1 MKTATSIVLVSLG
14 LVMALLAGGC
24 AHVAPYQRG
33 QLARPE
39 MVAGDLAGSGAQ
51 HMRSVRE
58 GASGGNIGPESGC
71 GCN

>member
-1 MKTATSIVLVSLG
+1 MKAGTSIVLLSLG
-14 LVMALLAGGC
+14 LLTALLAGGC

-33 QLARPE
+33 LLARPD

-51 HMRSVRE
+51 HVRSVRE